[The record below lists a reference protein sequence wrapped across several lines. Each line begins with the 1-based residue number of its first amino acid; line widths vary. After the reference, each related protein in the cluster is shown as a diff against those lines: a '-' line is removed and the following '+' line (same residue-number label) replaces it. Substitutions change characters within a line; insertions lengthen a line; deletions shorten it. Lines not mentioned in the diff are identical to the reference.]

1 MTLAEKVLKGLE
13 CCDDTSRATLRCEE
27 CPYRESDTCSAVVR
41 LHRDALELLKTEWV
55 FEKVGSWMPLPE
67 PPEVE

>member
-27 CPYRESDTCSAVVR
+27 CPYNDGKRTCSSIER
-41 LHRDALELLKTEWV
+41 LHVDALELLKAYRDIV
-55 FEKVGSWMPLPE
+55 NGKEKHHE
-67 PPEVE
+67 TD